1 MGTQLAAQAANK
13 AILFDHTQAHT
24 IVASMKHL
32 LPIVLISLSLCAC
45 RKVTNEG
52 PSHEEAA
59 STQQSAA
66 KPEIDDALKQ
76 QIEEL
81 EAKIENSKNLISDME
96 AFILMERAK
105 IEDKPDYDQSFMEE
119 ALNDQDEQREI
130 IGEALKQIE
139 KLKGSGQ

>member
-13 AILFDHTQAHT
+13 AILFDHAQAHT
-24 IVASMKHL
+24 IVAPMKHL

-52 PSHEEAA
+52 PSHEESA
-59 STQQSAA
+59 STQHSAT

>member
-13 AILFDHTQAHT
+13 AILFDHAQAHT
-24 IVASMKHL
+24 IVAPMKHL

-45 RKVTNEG
+45 RKVASDS
-52 PSHEEAA
+52 PSHEGAA

-66 KPEIDDALKQ
+66 KPEIEDALKL

-105 IEDKPDYDQSFMEE
+105 IEDNPDYDQSFMEE